1 MIVVV
6 YILMGAVLVGIVG
19 GVLVGRMLAQRTSSA
34 AAALAEDQAKKL
46 LDSAKI
52 EAESLKKD
60 AEVHGKELA
69 FKVKAEVEED
79 IRQRKADV
87 ARREAAAAARDDQ
100 LEKRS
105 REAQRRDDDL
115 GRREKQLGS
124 REQSAEAAAKQSE
137 AALAAAN
144 AKLEKIG
151 GMTAA
156 EARQV
161 LVDQMQDEA
170 RKQAAGE
177 IKRIEAAAR
186 EEATEKAQRVLATA
200 IQRYASEYVTER
212 TVSVVPLPSDDMK
225 GRLIGR
231 EGRNVRALEAA
242 TGTDLIIDDTP
253 ECITISCFNPVRR
266 EIARLAIGKLVAD
279 GRIHPTRIEEVVQKC
294 EKEVEGVCKEA
305 GEQAVFDLGLHRV
318 HPDLVRLLGG
328 LKFRASYAQNLLAHS
343 VEVGYL
349 AGLMA
354 GELGLNVKTARR
366 AGLLHDI
373 GKAVDHE
380 HEGPHALVGAAL
392 AKKYG
397 ESPKVCQAIAA
408 HHEDVAHES
417 VLDHIVD
424 AANLLSGQRPG
435 ARRETLESYVQRLT
449 NLEKLAKSF
458 QGVEKAFALQMGR
471 EVRVIVENSAISD
484 EQAVLLSR
492 DLAKRI
498 EAEASY
504 PGQVRVC
511 VIRETRASDYAK

>member
-1 MIVVV
+1 VIELL
-6 YILMGAVLVGIVG
+6 IIGLLVGLLG
-19 GVLVGRMLAQRTSSA
+19 GVLVGRAFARRSTA
-34 AAALAEDQAKKL
+34 AAAAVADAQAKKL
-46 LDSAKI
+46 LQAAEV
-52 EAESLKKD
+52 EAESLRRD
-60 AEVHGKELA
+60 AEVQGKELA
-69 FKVKAEVEED
+69 YKVKAEVEGD
-79 IRQRKADV
+79 LRARKAEL
-87 ARREAAAAARDDQ
+87 AKREAAAAARDEQ
-100 LEKRS
+100 LERRA
-105 REAQRRDDDL
+105 REAQRRDDDVA
-115 GRREKQLGS
+115 RREKQS
-124 REQSAEAAAKQSE
+124 AAREQSAEAAARQAE
-137 AALAAAN
+137 QALAGAE
-144 AKLEKIG
+144 AKVEQIAS
-151 GMTAA
+151 MTAA
-156 EARQV
+156 EARQL
-161 LVDQMQDEA
+161 LVDRMADEA
-170 RKQAAGE
+170 RKLAVTE

-186 EEATEKAQRVLATA
+186 EEATEKAQRVLGTA
-200 IQRYASEYVTER
+200 IQRYASEYVAER

-266 EIARLAIGKLVAD
+266 EIARMAIGRLVAD

-294 EKEVEGVCKEA
+294 EKEIDGVCKEA

-328 LKFRASYAQNLLAHS
+328 LKFRASYAQNLLAHAI
-343 VEVGYL
+343 EVGYL

-354 GELGLNVKTARR
+354 GELGLNVKMARR

-408 HHEDVAHES
+408 HHEDVPHES

-424 AANLLSGQRPG
+424 AANRLSGQRPG
-435 ARRETLESYVQRLT
+435 ARRETLESYVQRLHD
-449 NLEKLAKSF
+449 LEKMAKSY
-458 QGVEKAFALQMGR
+458 QGVDKAYALQMGR
-471 EVRVIVENSAISD
+471 EVRVIVENSAMSD

-492 DLAKRI
+492 DLARRI
-498 EAEASY
+498 EAEATY
-504 PGQVRVC
+504 PGQVRIC
-511 VIRETRASDYAK
+511 VIRETRASEYAK

>member
-1 MIVVV
+1 MIVYLLLGLLIGVV
-6 YILMGAVLVGIVG
+6 GGAVI
-19 GVLVGRMLAQRTSSA
+19 GRLLARRTTDA
-34 AAALAEDQAKKL
+34 AASIAEAQARKL
-46 LDSAKI
+46 L
-52 EAESLKKD
+52 EAARSEADTVRKN
-60 AEVHGKELA
+60 AEIDGKELA
-69 FKVKAEVEED
+69 YKVKAEVEED
-79 IRQRKADV
+79 IRQRKAEV
-87 ARREAAAAARDDQ
+87 ARREAAAIARDEQ
-100 LEKRS
+100 LEKRT
-105 REAQRRDDDL
+105 REAHKRDEELARRD
-115 GRREKQLGS
+115 KQLAQ
-124 REQSAEAAAKQSE
+124 RETSAEAAAKQAE
-137 AALAAAN
+137 QALAGAQARI
-144 AKLEKIG
+144 EKIA

-156 EARQV
+156 EARQT
-161 LVDQMQDEA
+161 LIDQVTDDA

-177 IKRIEAAAR
+177 IKRIEGAAR
-186 EEATEKAQRVLATA
+186 EEAAEKAKRVLGTA
-200 IQRYASEYVTER
+200 IQRYASEYVAER

-266 EIARLAIGKLVAD
+266 EIARMAIGRLVAD

-294 EKEVEGVCKEA
+294 EKEVDVVCKEA

-318 HPDLVRLLGG
+318 HPDLIRLLGG
-328 LKFRASYAQNLLAHS
+328 LKFRSSYAQNLLAHS

-366 AGLLHDI
+366 AGLLHDL

-380 HEGPHALVGAAL
+380 QEGPHALVGAAV

-424 AANLLSGQRPG
+424 AANQLSGQRPG
-435 ARRETLESYVQRLT
+435 ARRETLESYIQRLHD
-449 NLEKLAKSF
+449 LEKMAKSF
-458 QGVEKAFALQMGR
+458 QGVDKAYALQMGR
-471 EVRVIVENSAISD
+471 EVRVIVENSTITD

-498 EAEASY
+498 EAEATY

>member
-1 MIVVV
+1 L
-6 YILMGAVLVGIVG
+6 ILYLLVGLALG
-19 GVLVGRMLAQRTSSA
+19 ALAGMLIGQKLAKKTSA
-34 AAALAEDQAKKL
+34 DAAALAEAQSQKL
-46 LDSAKI
+46 LGAAQA
-52 EAESLKKD
+52 EADAVKKD
-60 AEVHGKELA
+60 AEIAGKELA
-69 FKVKAEVEED
+69 FKIKSEADED
-79 IRQRKADV
+79 LR
-87 ARREAAAAARDDQ
+87 ARR
-100 LEKRS
+100 
-105 REAQRRDDDL
+105 
-115 GRREKQLGS
+115 
-124 REQSAEAAAKQSE
+124 AEAAKKESALATREGELERKARDAQRQADDLARKDKQLAQRAEQTEQAAKQAE
-137 AALAAAN
+137 TALAGAT
-144 AKLEKIG
+144 AKLEQIAS
-151 GMTAA
+151 MTTT

-161 LVDQMQDEA
+161 LVEQMKGEA
-170 RKQAAGE
+170 EKAAAIE
-177 IKRIEAAAR
+177 IKKIETAAR
-186 EEATEKAQRVLATA
+186 EEAAEKAKKIIGTA
-200 IQRYASEYVTER
+200 IQRYASEFVAER

-266 EIARLAIGKLVAD
+266 EIARMAIGKLVAD

-294 EKEVEGVCKEA
+294 EREVMGVCKEA

-318 HPDLVRLLGG
+318 HPELVQLLGQ
-328 LKFRASYAQNLLAHS
+328 LKFRSSYAQNLLAHS

-354 GELGLNVKTARR
+354 GELGLNIKTARR
-366 AGLLHDI
+366 AGLFHDI

-380 HEGPHALVGAAL
+380 HEGPHATVGAAL
-392 AKKYG
+392 AKKLG

-408 HHEDVAHES
+408 HHEDVPQES

-424 AANLLSGQRPG
+424 AANRLSGQRPG
-435 ARRETLESYVQRLT
+435 ARRETLESYVQRLVD
-449 NLEKLAKSF
+449 LEKLAKSYS
-458 QGVEKAFALQMGR
+458 GVDKAYALQMGR
-471 EVRVIVENSAISD
+471 EVRVIVENSAITD

-498 EAEASY
+498 EAEATY